1 MIQGVLP
8 KAMGVPVKRL
18 LILALGAALL
28 LAGCTSGYTYVTNSK
43 TKTYFKIP
51 DQWHLFNENEIF
63 ASQIQGLSPQSEAAA
78 RQALWMVAFDS
89 DPHPSL
95 DHLFQLST
103 RCDVV
108 QVRPTSA
115 LPVGCYP
122 EGFAQV
128 RPLSDN
134 QRDSLS
140 LATLRNSI
148 FPVDQLVAEDPTSV
162 EILQQHDIVLGTGFH
177 GSRYVMNV
185 KRDQAYLTLDQTVL
199 VDPATRMLYLFV
211 IGCEAHC
218 YLDHQKTID
227 QIVKSWTVKER

>member
-1 MIQGVLP
+1 MRRLSVL
-8 KAMGVPVKRL
+8 ASVN
-18 LILALGAALL
+18 ALL

-51 DQWHLFNENEIF
+51 DQWRLFNENEIF
-63 ASQIQGLSPQSEAAA
+63 SREIQGLSPQTEAAA

-95 DHLFQLST
+95 DHLFQVST
-103 RCDVV
+103 RCDLVKA
-108 QVRPTSA
+108 TSKST

-128 RPLSDN
+128 LPLSESA
-134 QRDSLS
+134 RDSLS
-140 LATLRNSI
+140 LASLRNA
-148 FPVDQLVAEDPTSV
+148 FFHVDDLIAQDPQSV
-162 EILQQHDIVLGTGFH
+162 EILDQRDIVLSSGFH

-185 KRDQAYLTLDQTVL
+185 KRDDVFLTINQTAL
-199 VDPATRMLYLFV
+199 VDPATRMLYLFA

-227 QIVKSWTVKER
+227 QIVQSWTVKER

>member
-1 MIQGVLP
+1 
-8 KAMGVPVKRL
+8 MGVRRNPKERRL
-18 LILALGAALL
+18 RRLPILAVATAL
-28 LAGCTSGYTYVTNSK
+28 LAGACASGYQYVTNSK

-51 DQWHLFNENEIF
+51 DQWRLYSENEIF
-63 ASQIQGLSPQSEAAA
+63 ASQIQGLSPQSEAATK
-78 RQALWMVAFDS
+78 QALWMVAFDA

-95 DHLFQLST
+95 DHLFELTT
-103 RCDVV
+103 RCDL
-108 QVRPTSA
+108 VRERA

-128 RPLSDN
+128 RPLSGS

-140 LATLRNSI
+140 LAGLRNAI
-148 FPVDQLVAEDPTSV
+148 FPVDDLVNQDPTAV
-162 EILQQHDIVLGTGFH
+162 EILLQDDVVLGSGFH

-185 KRDQAYLTLDQTVL
+185 KRDSVYLTVDQTAL

-211 IGCEAHC
+211 VGCEAHC
-218 YLDHQKTID
+218 YLDHQQTIN

>member
-1 MIQGVLP
+1 M
-8 KAMGVPVKRL
+8 KRL
-18 LILALGAALL
+18 PILAVCATVL

-51 DQWHLFNENEIF
+51 DQWRLFNENEIF

-78 RQALWMVAFDS
+78 KQALWMVAFDS

-95 DHLFQLST
+95 EHLFQLST
-103 RCDVV
+103 RCDA
-108 QVRPTSA
+108 VRTRTSA

-128 RPLSDN
+128 RPMSES
-134 QRDSLS
+134 QRDSFS
-140 LATLRNSI
+140 LATLRNAI
-148 FPVDQLVAEDPTSV
+148 FPVDQLVTADPSSI
-162 EILQQHDIVLGTGFH
+162 EILDQQDIVLPSGFH
-177 GSRYVMNV
+177 GSKYVMNV
-185 KRDQAYLTLDQTVL
+185 KRDDVFLTINQTGL
-199 VDPATRMLYLFV
+199 VDPATKMLYLFV

-218 YLDHQKTID
+218 YLAHQKTID

>member
-1 MIQGVLP
+1 
-8 KAMGVPVKRL
+8 MGVAEASKGGRVKRL
-18 LILALGAALL
+18 PILVTATAIL

-43 TKTYFKIP
+43 TKTFFKIP
-51 DQWHLFNENEIF
+51 DQWRLYSENEIF

-78 RQALWMVAFDS
+78 KQALWMVAFDA

-95 DHLFQLST
+95 DHLFQLTT
-103 RCDVV
+103 RCDAVKA
-108 QVRPTSA
+108 TSPQK

-134 QRDSLS
+134 QRDGLS
-140 LATLRNSI
+140 LATLRNEI
-148 FPVDQLVAEDPTSV
+148 FPVDQLMTADPSSV
-162 EILQQHDIVLGTGFH
+162 EVLRQDDIVLGSGFH

-185 KRDQAYLTLDQTVL
+185 KRDDVFLTLDQTAL
-199 VDPATRMLYLFV
+199 VDPATKMLYLFA

-218 YLDHQKTID
+218 YLAHQKTID
-227 QIVKSWTVKER
+227 QIVQSWTVKER

>member
-1 MIQGVLP
+1 MAELRAAKGGP
-8 KAMGVPVKRL
+8 MKRL
-18 LILALGAALL
+18 PVLAVIAAVL
-28 LAGCTSGYTYVTNSK
+28 LAGCTSGYTYVTNNK

-51 DQWHLFNENEIF
+51 DQWRLFDENEIF
-63 ASQIQGLSPQSEAAA
+63 ASQIQGLSPQTEAAA

-103 RCDVV
+103 RCDL
-108 QVRPTSA
+108 VRPTSGSA

-128 RPLSDN
+128 RPLSDA

-140 LATLRNSI
+140 LGSLRNAI
-148 FPVDQLVAEDPTSV
+148 FPIDELMTQDPQSV
-162 EILQQHDIVLGTGFH
+162 EVLTQKDIVLPTGFH
-177 GSRYVMNV
+177 GSQYVMNV
-185 KRDQAYLTLDQTVL
+185 KRDDVFLTINQTAL
-199 VDPATRMLYLFV
+199 VDPATRMLYLFA

-218 YLDHQKTID
+218 YLEHQKTID
-227 QIVKSWTVKER
+227 QIVQSWTVKER